1 MSRKSDSPERFA
13 LCWVGKRAAVRAAHA
28 PNTMRLIPVPEESE
42 SPEFT
47 NNLYIEG
54 DCLDAL
60 RCLRE
65 THTGRIKMICI
76 DPPYNTGSDHIYND
90 SFRQTRS
97 AYTRHG
103 APDADEAGQQHSAWL
118 SMMYSRL
125 AIARELLTDDGALFI
140 SIGEQELHTLL
151 FLCDELYGVE
161 NRITIFSRVTK
172 KSSNNGGQFSPCV
185 DYIVIYGKCAA
196 NLPEYTVALPQEISS
211 RYKKTDEFLGVRGP
225 YQEVSLY
232 MSALKHGGS
241 HYPITCPD
249 GQQVIPPD
257 GKPWRWNPERLQKGL
272 AEGRIIFKR
281 SKRSPLLDAKTHER
295 AHWNIYTKMYLGER
309 GEGLH
314 PKNFSDAFPNT
325 LASHELKRLGIPF
338 DFAKPVSLIAYLAK
352 LQTRDGDII
361 LDFFSGSAT
370 TAHAVMQLNA
380 ENGGNR
386 RYIMV
391 QLPEPTAENSIARS
405 QGFATICDIGKER
418 IRRSAAQL
426 HEMYPESRF
435 DDGFLVMRTKPLG
448 GEA

>member
-1 MSRKSDSPERFA
+1 MNRKPYPPEHFA
-13 LCWVGKRAAVRAAHA
+13 LNWVGRRAAVRAVSA
-28 PNTMRLIPVPEESE
+28 PNTARLVPVPEESS

-47 NNLYIEG
+47 KNLYIEG

-65 THTGRIKMICI
+65 THAGRIKMICI

-97 AYTRHG
+97 AYARHG

-125 AIARELLTDDGALFI
+125 AIARELLTQDGVLFV

-151 FLCDELYGVE
+151 FLCDELYGAE

-185 DYIVIYGKCAA
+185 DYIVIYAKRIADV
-196 NLPEYTVALPQEISS
+196 PEYTVALPQEISS
-211 RYKKTDEFLGVRGP
+211 RYKKTDEYLGERGA

-241 HYPITCPD
+241 SYPITCPD
-249 GQQVIPPD
+249 GQQVLPPD

-272 AEGRIIFKR
+272 SEGRIVFKR
-281 SKRSPLLDAKTHER
+281 SKRSPLLDAGTGER
-295 AHWNIYTKMYLGER
+295 AHWNLYTKMYLSER
-309 GEGLH
+309 GKGLH

-325 LASHELKRLGIPF
+325 LASHELRRLGIPF

-352 LQTRDGDII
+352 LQTAGDDIV

-380 ENGGNR
+380 EDGGR
-386 RYIMV
+386 RRFIMV
-391 QLPEPTAENSIARS
+391 QLPEPTAENSTARA

-418 IRRSAAQL
+418 IRRSAELL
-426 HEMYPESRF
+426 HEQYPERRF
-435 DDGFLVMRTKPLG
+435 DDGFLVMRISRTG
-448 GEA
+448 GDA